1 MSFTSPIPV
10 LHNSRGAT
18 LRYEDGALVLRLPDE
33 EVRIPLPAVA
43 RIHAEGRTVAV
54 ELTARTGAAPGVH
67 TLDDVSEAAA
77 ALFADAVTAAL
88 PERTAGAEP
97 VDGSALVVVR
107 PLTET
112 PDEQRRRRSR
122 RRTRIGM
129 ASAGSVFFALALAVG
144 IHGQWIVALL
154 TLLVGPVG
162 AASLA
167 YAWIGVED
175 LYLQWYLPRN
185 GITVQARLV
194 GHSRIMGGGFGT
206 YVYTDLHGES
216 RTLHHRGGGAT
227 VEAAYH
233 PDKPHIVRVPE
244 SRGQKTGSVAVTVF
258 LVLFGLVVEAGTAY
272 LLYEAFVNGYP
283 GYGPS

>member
-1 MSFTSPIPV
+1 MPTTSPIPV
-10 LHNSRGAT
+10 LRNSLGAT
-18 LRYEDGALVLRLPDE
+18 LRYEDEALVLRRPDE

-43 RIHAEGRTVAV
+43 RIRAEGRTLAV
-54 ELTARTGAAPGVH
+54 ELTARAGAAPAVH
-67 TLDDVSEAAA
+67 ALADVSEAAA
-77 ALFADAVTAAL
+77 ALFADAVTANL
-88 PERTAGAEP
+88 PERAAGAEP

-107 PLTET
+107 VLTET
-112 PDEQRRRRSR
+112 PDEERRRRGR
-122 RRTRIGM
+122 RRTRIGLV
-129 ASAGSVFFALALAVG
+129 SVGSVFFALALAVG

-167 YAWIGVED
+167 YARMGVED
-175 LYLQWYLPRN
+175 LYLQWYLPRD
-185 GITVQARLV
+185 GITVQARQV

-206 YVYTDLHGES
+206 YVYTDLHGEN
-216 RTLHHRGGGAT
+216 RTLHHRGGGPT

-244 SRGQKTGSVAVTVF
+244 SRGEKAGSVAVTMF
-258 LVLFGLVVEAGTAY
+258 LVLFGLVVESANAY

-283 GYGPS
+283 GYGPT